1 MPSARDPLKESYKT
15 SRVYKHRYKDR
26 PIPKRCS
33 VIKKNGEQCGNWAY
47 PGMKCCKV
55 HGGASARSRIKHGA
69 TSKSLQTNIMYY
81 LNYLSSKEKKA
92 VAGAEYDNNEVVNNQ
107 MKLTDVLTAR
117 ALEYLGELQK
127 KLKVVEA
134 ELKDTVDT
142 GYTLDA
148 KLKHKNELEKSILN
162 AHKVIQQHQKTAADL
177 LKTRQSLQHD
187 IDAGKALDKM
197 AASLEENR
205 VEMLAECISSFMK
218 AGVIDNLDQLKLLV
232 EADTQEVIDVVEYEY
247 EQD

>member
-1 MPSARDPLKESYKT
+1 MPSPVDPLKESYKN

-26 PIPKRCS
+26 PLPMRCLT
-33 VIKKNGEQCGNWAY
+33 IKKDGTQCKNWAY
-47 PGMKCCKV
+47 PGMKCCRY
-55 HGGASARSRIKHGA
+55 HGGAGARAKTKHGA
-69 TSKSLQTNIMYY
+69 YSKALKTNIMYY

-92 VAGAEYDNNEVVNNQ
+92 IAGEEYDNNEVVNNQ

-117 ALEYLGELQK
+117 ALQYLGDLQK

-134 ELKDTVDT
+134 ELVDTQLT

-148 KLKHKNELEKSILN
+148 KLKHKSELEKSILN
-162 AHKVIQQHQKTAADL
+162 AHKVIQQHQKTATEL

-197 AASLEENR
+197 AASLEDNR
-205 VEMLAECISSFMK
+205 VEMLAECIGSFLK
-218 AGVIDNLDQLKLLV
+218 AGIIDDVDQLKLLV
-232 EADTQEVIDVVEYEY
+232 EADEQETVDVVEYEY